1 MTNEEAAVAGGKDSG
16 GELPQNR
23 SPLVTSDKGKLSI
36 TRRRVAI
43 AAVAGVVIVIAGAV
57 LAANAI
63 HKKSQNTPVDNPGS
77 VDAVRCVTAPDLQ
90 GLARKYDATAYR
102 QIGLVKGRTYG
113 FIMKTNCGN
122 IEITLDSDSAPRIS
136 RNLIFL
142 ANTGAPVLK
151 DPTNKSGGT
160 IDQTGYFDNSSCWRL
175 TTYTLFV
182 LQCGDP
188 VGDGTGNP
196 GYFLKDENL
205 PRSFAK
211 AKDKPGRVIYPRGT
225 VAMANSGPNT
235 NGSQFFIVYQDTAL
249 PPQYSVIGVVTKGL
263 EIVDKV
269 VQSGLNPANAT
280 GTDGSPNQ
288 PIVARKIDS
297 FEILPATP

>member
-1 MTNEEAAVAGGKDSG
+1 M
-16 GELPQNR
+16 
-23 SPLVTSDKGKLSI
+23 
-36 TRRRVAI
+36 
-43 AAVAGVVIVIAGAV
+43 
-57 LAANAI
+57 
-63 HKKSQNTPVDNPGS
+63 
-77 VDAVRCVTAPDLQ
+77 DAVRCQKTPEIQ
-90 GLARKYDATAYR
+90 GIAKKYDPTAYK
-102 QIGLVKGRTYG
+102 QISFVKKHTYG
-113 FIMKTNCGN
+113 FLMRTNCGD
-122 IEITLDSDSAPRIS
+122 IEVTLDSDFAPQIS
-136 RNLIFL
+136 KNLIFL

-160 IDQTGYFDNSSCWRL
+160 IDQNGYFDDSSCWRL
-175 TTYTLFV
+175 TTYTLFI

-249 PPQYSVIGVVTKGL
+249 PPQYAVIGVVSKGL

-269 VQSGLNPANAT
+269 VKEGINANDAT
-280 GTDGSPNQ
+280 GVDGSPKQ
-288 PIVARKIDS
+288 ALIARKIDS